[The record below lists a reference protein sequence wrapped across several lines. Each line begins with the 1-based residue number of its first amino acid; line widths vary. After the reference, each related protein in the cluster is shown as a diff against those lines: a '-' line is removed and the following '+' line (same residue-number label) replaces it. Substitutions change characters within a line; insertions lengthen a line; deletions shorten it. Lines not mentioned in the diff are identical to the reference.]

1 MTITLFGAI
10 GTLISF
16 SVISLGKLFSSL
28 NFTWHVLLCSSL
40 SLVHS
45 ITGSLG
51 LISRLNIGSLDL
63 GDYLG
68 QFLYEP
74 NA

>member
-1 MTITLFGAI
+1 MTITLFGAV

-28 NFTWHVLLCSSL
+28 NFSWHVLLCSSH